1 MPYTGGVHR
10 TARAAAAFWRKAYQ
24 DGLTGLAAM
33 VAYNLLLS
41 IFPLALIALFVAG
54 PGAALAGARGL
65 GARRRPQR
73 SSPARPRAR

>member
-1 MPYTGGVHR
+1 MPSPS
-10 TARAAAAFWRKAYQ
+10 FWRKAYE

-54 PGAALAGARGL
+54 RVLRIARSW
-65 GARRRPQR
+65 RRR
-73 SSPARPRAR
+73 